1 MIIFQDPHIDLIA
14 LAKQLSKSNME
25 DLCPTLALTPK
36 GTGGGYG
43 VGLDVDSLMVTS
55 QDGEG

>member
-1 MIIFQDPHIDLIA
+1 MA

-25 DLCPTLALTPK
+25 DICPPLTLTPK

-43 VGLDVDSLMVTS
+43 VGVDVDSLMVVS